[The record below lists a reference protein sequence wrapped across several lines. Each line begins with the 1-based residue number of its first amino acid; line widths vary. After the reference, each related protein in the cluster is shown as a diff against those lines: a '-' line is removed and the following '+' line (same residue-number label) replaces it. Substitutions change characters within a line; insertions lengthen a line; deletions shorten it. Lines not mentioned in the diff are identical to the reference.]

1 MSARLETF
9 DRSDPPSASKLLD
22 IIGGSWMSQAV
33 YVAAELRIADLLAG
47 APKRVDELAKAAACH
62 APSLARLMRGLA
74 SLGICIER
82 EDGCFDLTP
91 MGSLLRSDTPN
102 SLCSWATVWGKLQW
116 PVWGNLLYSVRTG
129 ESARKL
135 VLGTEGYEHLAH
147 DADAAAVFNRAMTE
161 ITRLV
166 ASEVTRVYGFSGA
179 RQIVDV
185 GGGYGE
191 LVAAILKAHPK
202 ARGVVV
208 DMPHASE
215 GAKQYARDAGVA
227 ERCEFVAGD
236 FFESMPPGGDIY
248 LLKSVLHNWN
258 DEKSAVILR
267 NCRRAMSQ
275 SAKLLL
281 VERLALA
288 RMDVSCE
295 AQAVARADLNMLV
308 GPGGRERTEAEFR
321 DLLDDAGFRL
331 VRIFPG
337 VLDFSVIESVAS

>member
-1 MSARLETF
+1 MSARPETSDWSDLSGASRLLE
-9 DRSDPPSASKLLD
+9 
-22 IIGGSWMSQAV
+22 IIGGSWMSQVV

-47 APKRVDELAKAAACH
+47 EPKRVDELAKAAECH

-82 EDGCFDLTP
+82 EDGRFDLTP
-91 MGSLLRSDTPN
+91 MGSLLCSDRLN
-102 SLCSWATVWGKLQW
+102 SLRSWAIVWGKNQW
-116 PVWGNLLYSVRTG
+116 PVWAHLLHSVRTG

-135 VLGTEGYEHLAH
+135 VKGTEGYDHLAH
-147 DADAAAVFNRAMTE
+147 DAAAAAAFNRAMTE

-166 ASEVTRVYGFSGA
+166 ASEVARVYDFSGA
-179 RQIVDV
+179 KRIVDV

-191 LVAAILKAHPK
+191 LLVAILKAHPE
-202 ARGVVV
+202 ARGIVV
-208 DMPHASE
+208 DLPHASE
-215 GAKQYARDAGVA
+215 GAKLYAREARVA
-227 ERCEFVAGD
+227 ERCEFIVGD
-236 FFESMPPGGDIY
+236 FFESVPPAGDAY

-288 RMDVSCE
+288 RMEVSCK

-308 GPGGRERTEAEFR
+308 GPGGRERTEVEFR
-321 DLLDDAGFRL
+321 NLLGAAGFTP
-331 VRIFPG
+331 VEVFATATE
-337 VLDFSVIESVAS
+337 FSIIEGAAS